1 MSVFAYIGRDAAGHR
16 QRGWIE
22 ADTPK
27 SARIVL
33 DGRGILTEK
42 LTPAVISGRLGLDG
56 RARLYRELGVMLR
69 AGFTLERALGML
81 LDEGQTDLPM
91 RGFLIGLRDR
101 IRDGLPLSR
110 AILVLTPKLPAFERA
125 ALMVAEQAGL
135 QGQML
140 EQLADFLEAQ
150 LALAERLRA
159 ALLYPVAVMVL
170 ATALLS
176 MMMFVVLPKATTL
189 FAQFGDGIPS
199 AAKMVSTWGPRLMFL
214 VLLLALALGLAGL
227 WARRAA
233 RHDARLA
240 MRLEQGLLRVP
251 IVNAIL
257 ARLWSLRF
265 ASTMSLLVQA
275 GVTPQE
281 SLAVAGAATGSSWI
295 AALTTE
301 QAERVRQGAS
311 LSSAVAAMPP
321 LAPHLTEWVRVG
333 ESAGNLKEMLNQA
346 ALRCRQGY
354 EGRLTRMLGLLEPAL
369 ILIVG
374 LAVLVVAYTVLKPML
389 DLARAAANG

>member
-1 MSVFAYIGRDAAGHR
+1 MSVFAYIGRDKDGRRRH
-16 QRGWIE
+16 GWIE

-27 SARIVL
+27 SARMVL

-42 LTPAVISGRLGLDG
+42 LTPAVVSGRLGVEG
-56 RARLYRELGVMLR
+56 RARLYRELGVMMR

-81 LDEGQTDLPM
+81 LDEGQTDLQM

-110 AILVLTPKLPAFERA
+110 AILVAMPELPAFERA
-125 ALMVAEQAGL
+125 ALMAAEQAGL

-150 LALAERLRA
+150 LAVAERLRA
-159 ALLYPVAVMVL
+159 ALLYPVAVLVL

-176 MMMFVVLPKATTL
+176 LMMFVVLPKATTL
-189 FAQFGDGIPS
+189 FAQFGDGLPVATRLVS
-199 AAKMVSTWGPRLMFL
+199 AWGPRLMLL
-214 VLLLALALGLAGL
+214 VLLLVFGIVMAGL

-233 RHDARLA
+233 RQDERLA
-240 MRLEQGLLRVP
+240 RRLEQGLVRIPV
-251 IVNAIL
+251 VHAIL

-281 SLAVAGAATGSSWI
+281 ALAVAGAATGSRWI
-295 AALTTE
+295 ATLTAE
-301 QAERVRQGAS
+301 QAGRVRQGES
-311 LSSAVAAMPP
+311 LSSAVAALPP

-333 ESAGNLKEMLNQA
+333 ESAGNLKEMLDQA

-354 EGRLTRMLGLLEPAL
+354 ESRLTRMLGLLEPAL
-369 ILIVG
+369 ILVVG